1 MTMTA
6 LVLSVKQSQQLDNIK
21 VKILMLNKNNWKPK
35 ALQNQQLNKVF
46 LKPKT
51 QR

>member
-21 VKILMLNKNNWKPK
+21 VKILMLNKNN
-35 ALQNQQLNKVF
+35 
-46 LKPKT
+46 
-51 QR
+51 